1 MYCTSCGKEM
11 RADDRFCASCGKLA
25 PSAAAYGPHGRPR
38 LTRIYQG
45 KKIAGVCGGIAR
57 HYDWDPTL
65 VRVAFV
71 AAFVLHG
78 IGLLAYIVL
87 WIAVPSEEYYN
98 YSQTRPASY

>member
-11 RADDRFCASCGKLA
+11 RADDRFCPSCGKV
-25 PSAAAYGPHGRPR
+25 AATATAYGPQGRPR
-38 LTRIYQG
+38 LMRIHQG

-65 VRVAFV
+65 VRVAFL
-71 AAFVLHG
+71 AAFFLHG

-87 WIAVPSEEYYN
+87 WIAVPNEEYYI
-98 YSQTRPASY
+98 YSPAR

>member
-11 RADDRFCASCGKLA
+11 RVEDRYCPSCGKI
-25 PSAAAYGPHGRPR
+25 AATATAYGPYGRPR
-38 LTRIYQG
+38 MMRIHQG

-65 VRVAFV
+65 VRIAFL

-78 IGLLAYIVL
+78 IGLLAYIIA
-87 WIAVPSEEYYN
+87 WIAMPSEEYYT
-98 YSQTRPASY
+98 YSPVR

>member
-38 LTRIYQG
+38 LTRIY
-45 KKIAGVCGGIAR
+45 GIAR

-65 VRVAFV
+65 VRVAFL
-71 AAFVLHG
+71 AAFILHG

-98 YSQTRPASY
+98 YSRA